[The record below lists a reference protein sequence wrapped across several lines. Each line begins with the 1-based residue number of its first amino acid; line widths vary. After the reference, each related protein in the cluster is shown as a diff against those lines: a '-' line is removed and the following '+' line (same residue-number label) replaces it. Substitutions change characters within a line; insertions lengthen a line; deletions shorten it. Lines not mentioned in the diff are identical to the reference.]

1 MLPFQI
7 ARMRTRYFARWA
19 KMRNPF
25 TGEKHTLDGKKICY
39 SIQSGKE
46 YANHLEMAG
55 FYAASIISY
64 GADSSGSLRV
74 MRHVAFPS
82 LRMYPNLTGSH
93 LDHNF
98 KGITFSINQKPVK
111 EKALRFE
118 FDGILHLFTDLGGI
132 RAEHCIFT
140 APNRK
145 ACVEKIRLRNTTGE
159 AARVQLHN
167 HDHPTET
174 KPCYGMNRAIYRLY
188 MQEDPCMRFD
198 LQPGEEKAVSVA
210 YCAAAKG
217 EQYTVDCEAELR
229 SRQTFLKETETFF
242 IVNTPNEMLN
252 TMAAY
257 AKIRACESIFQT
269 KAGLMH
275 SPGGGYFYAAIWTN
289 DQCEYINPLYA
300 YLGYE
305 TGVRQALNT
314 YKMYQHYIS
323 PEKALITSIIAQGEG
338 VWHGAKDRGD
348 SAMYAYGCSRFL
360 LSLGDRETALLYLD
374 SIRDCIAYT
383 LSQIEKDGVVRSDS
397 DELENRFESG
407 SYNLCTSCLAYDA
420 LKSCAFLENEL
431 GDKERTQFLLERAD
445 KLSQAIE
452 TYFGAQVEGYHTYR
466 YCREETNLRSW
477 IAAPLTMGLT
487 QRADETVR
495 ALISDKL
502 LKNDGLVTRSGEK
515 VFWDRS
521 TLYALRGMFY
531 CGKANEALRL
541 LKRYSSARLLGEH
554 IPYAVEAFP
563 EGNQAQL
570 SAESGLYL
578 RIYSEGILG
587 YRPTGLKRFEIKPNL
602 PAEWDVFSIEQM
614 RLCGQ
619 TASVSVKRVQNAYE
633 ITVKTEKGT
642 QRTTGQRA
650 VFSL

>member
-1 MLPFQI
+1 MRSFQI
-7 ARMRTRYFARWA
+7 PRRRTSYFARWA
-19 KMRNPF
+19 KMRKPF

-39 SIQSGKE
+39 SIKAGEE

-64 GADSSGSLRV
+64 GADASGSLRI

-82 LRMYPNLTGSH
+82 LRMYPNLTGGH

-98 KGITFSINQKPVK
+98 KGISFSVNQKPVK

-118 FDGILHLFTDLGGI
+118 FDGVLHLFTDLGGI

-145 ACVEKIRLRNTTGE
+145 ACVERIRLRNTTGE
-159 AARVQLHN
+159 AVRVQLRG
-167 HDHPTET
+167 HDHPVET
-174 KPCYGMNRAIYRLY
+174 KPCYGMERAVYRLY
-188 MQEDPCMRFD
+188 MQEGPCMRFE
-198 LQPGEEKAVSVA
+198 LRPGEEKTVSVA

-217 EQYTVDCEAELR
+217 EQYTVDCEAEYR
-229 SRQTFLKETETFF
+229 SRRAFLNETETFF
-242 IVNTPNEMLN
+242 IVTTPEETLN
-252 TMAAY
+252 AMAAY

-305 TGVRQALNT
+305 TGVQQALNT
-314 YKMYQHYIS
+314 YKLYQPYIS
-323 PEKALITSIIAQGEG
+323 PEKALITSIIAQGDG
-338 VWHGAKDRGD
+338 VWHGAGDRGD

-360 LSLGDRETALLYLD
+360 LSLGNRETALLYLD

-383 LSQIEKDGVVRSDS
+383 LSQIGEDGVVRSDS

-431 GDKERTQFLLERAD
+431 GDKARARKLLEHAE
-445 KLSQAIE
+445 KLAQAIE
-452 TYFGAQVEGYHTYR
+452 TYFGAEVEGYHTYR
-466 YCREETNLRSW
+466 YCREEKNLRSW
-477 IAAPLTMGLT
+477 IAAPLTMGLE
-487 QRADETVR
+487 QRADETVH
-495 ALISDKL
+495 ALTSGKL
-502 LKNDGLVTRSGEK
+502 LRNDGLVTRSGEK

-531 CGKANEALRL
+531 CGKAKEALRL

-578 RIYSEGILG
+578 RTYSEGVLG
-587 YRPTGLKRFEIKPNL
+587 YRPTGLKSFEIRPNL
-602 PAEWDVFSIEQM
+602 PEEWDAFSIERM

-619 TASVSVKRVQNAYE
+619 TASVFVKRAQDAYE
-633 ITVKTEKGT
+633 IIVKTEGGT
-642 QRTTGQRA
+642 QRATGQTA